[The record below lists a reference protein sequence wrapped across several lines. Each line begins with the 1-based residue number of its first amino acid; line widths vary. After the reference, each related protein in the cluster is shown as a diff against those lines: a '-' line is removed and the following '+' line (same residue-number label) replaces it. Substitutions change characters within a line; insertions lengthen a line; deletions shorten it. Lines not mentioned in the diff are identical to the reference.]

1 MIADSQLFE
10 SLLNLL
16 RGGVSLDS
24 HHTIVVISWVWGFF
38 ASLLAS
44 TTSSELLEE
53 FFISSET
60 ATKVLLALS
69 TSVGVDYFNQSETIE
84 AHKAH
89 NLIECLISK
98 EHKQDKVLHV

>member
-1 MIADSQLFE
+1 MIANSQLLE
-10 SLLNLL
+10 SLLNLC

-24 HHTIVVISWVWGFF
+24 HHTIVVISWVWGLF

-44 TTSSELLEE
+44 TASSELLEE
-53 FFISSET
+53 FLISSET

-69 TSVGVDYFNQSETIE
+69 TSVGMDYFNQSETIE

-98 EHKQDKVLHV
+98 EHKQDKALHV